1 MSPVEV
7 MTSVKRR
14 RRWSAAQKR
23 AMVEE
28 AVVPLPEVRELKTKV
43 CEPERILSKKTMEVE
58 ILKDAIEIAREE
70 KLIVRM
76 PVPPTPACIADTKS
90 LQDPGGDAPILTME

>member
-1 MSPVEV
+1 

-14 RRWSAAQKR
+14 RRWSALQKR

>member
-43 CEPERILSKKTMEVE
+43 CEPERILGKKTMEVE

-76 PVPPTPACIADTKS
+76 PIPPHLHVSPIRKACRIPEETHPS
-90 LQDPGGDAPILTME
+90 

>member
-7 MTSVKRR
+7 ITLAERR

-90 LQDPGGDAPILTME
+90 LQDPGGDPPILMME